1 MTDVRS
7 KECYW
12 DINTWYRLSASDGYK
27 QYFYV
32 KEIHEDYV
40 LGTFVYLEP
49 TGTHLGITRD
59 SKYYKNDWEERVG
72 DYEVMDCIKEF
83 NLY

>member
-1 MTDVRS
+1 MTDERS

-12 DINTWYRLSASDGYK
+12 DINTWYRLPASEGYK
-27 QYFYV
+27 QYFYA

-49 TGTHLGITRD
+49 TGTLLEINRE
-59 SKYYKNDWEERVG
+59 SKYYGREWSERVG
-72 DYEVMDCIKEF
+72 EDEVVNCIEEF

>member
-7 KECYW
+7 NECYW
-12 DINTWYRLSASDGYK
+12 DINTWYRLPASEGYK

-49 TGTHLGITRD
+49 TGTLLEINRK
-59 SKYYKNDWEERVG
+59 SKYYGREWSERVG
-72 DYEVMDCIKEF
+72 EDEVMNCIEEF